1 MVISIKNRNV
11 TIVFIN
17 LLTLKNRKFSLYLQF
32 KINLYKL

>member
-17 LLTLKNRKFSLYLQF
+17 LLTLKNHKFSLYLQF